1 MTSRAKKRIVLPSR
15 PEPPSVEE
23 ILEDVRGAVASD
35 PVFVCDLSDDSLIPS
50 QEISSDRD
58 RQYMQSCSYVHLNNM
73 LKGAQDELKEKYE
86 SLRSSGIKLGKV
98 IEELREAA
106 M

>member
-15 PEPPSVEE
+15 PEPPSVDN
-23 ILEDVRGAVASD
+23 ILEDVCGAVVSD
-35 PVFVCDLSDDSLIPS
+35 PVFVCDLSDDLLIPS
-50 QEISSDRD
+50 QDPCSDGD
-58 RQYMQSCSYVHLNNM
+58 RQYMQSRSYVQLNNQ
-73 LKGAQDELKEKYE
+73 LKEAQVELKEKYE
-86 SLRSSGIKLGKV
+86 SLRNSGKTLEKV

>member
-15 PEPPSVEE
+15 PEPPHVDE
-23 ILEDVRGAVASD
+23 ILEDVRGAVTTD
-35 PVFVCDLSDDSLIPS
+35 PVFVCDLNDDSSIPS
-50 QEISSDRD
+50 QESTDDREK
-58 RQYMQSCSYVHLNNM
+58 QYTQSCSYVQLNNK
-73 LKGAQDELKEKYE
+73 LKETQVELKQKFE
-86 SLRSSGIKLGKV
+86 SLRSSGLKLGKV

>member
-15 PEPPSVEE
+15 PEPPSVDD
-23 ILEDVRGAVASD
+23 ILEDVGGAAPSD

-50 QEISSDRD
+50 EEPSSDRD
-58 RQYMQSCSYVHLNNM
+58 KTYLQSCSYVQMNNR
-73 LKGAQDELKEKYE
+73 LKEAQMELKEKYQE
-86 SLRSSGIKLGKV
+86 LASSGMKLGKV

>member
-15 PEPPSVEE
+15 PEPPSVDD
-23 ILEDVRGAVASD
+23 ILEDVCGAVPSD
-35 PVFVCDLSDDSLIPS
+35 PVFVCDLSDDSLIPP
-50 QEISSDRD
+50 QEPSSDGD
-58 RQYMQSCSYVHLNNM
+58 RPYMQSRSYVQLNNQ
-73 LKGAQDELKEKYE
+73 LKEARVELKEKYE
-86 SLRSSGIKLGKV
+86 SLRSSGMKLGKV

>member
-1 MTSRAKKRIVLPSR
+1 MTSRSKKRIVLPSR
-15 PEPPSVEE
+15 PEPPSVDD

-35 PVFVCDLSDDSLIPS
+35 PVFVCDLSEDSLIPS
-50 QEISSDRD
+50 QEPSSDSD
-58 RQYMQSCSYVHLNNM
+58 RQYMQSCSYVQFNNK
-73 LKGAQDELKEKYE
+73 LKEAQTELKEKYE
-86 SLRSSGIKLGKV
+86 SLRASGLKLGKV

>member
-15 PEPPSVEE
+15 PEPPGVDE
-23 ILEDVRGAVASD
+23 ILEDVGGAAASD
-35 PVFVCDLSDDSLIPS
+35 PVFVCDLSDDSLISSREPA
-50 QEISSDRD
+50 SDRE
-58 RQYMQSCSYVHLNNM
+58 RQYMQSCSYVQLNNK
-73 LKGAQDELKEKYE
+73 LKETQAGLKEKYE
-86 SLRSSGIKLGKV
+86 SLRSSGMKLGKV

>member
-15 PEPPSVEE
+15 PEPPSVDE
-23 ILEDVRGAVASD
+23 ILEDVRSAAACD
-35 PVFVCDLSDDSLIPS
+35 PVFFCDLSDDSPIPS
-50 QEISSDRD
+50 QEPTSDGH
-58 RQYMQSCSYVHLNNM
+58 RQYMQTCSYVQLNNK
-73 LKGAQDELKEKYE
+73 LKEAQVELKEKYE
-86 SLRSSGIKLGKV
+86 SLTSSGIKLGKV

>member
-15 PEPPSVEE
+15 PEPPGVDE
-23 ILEDVRGAVASD
+23 ILEDVGGAAASD
-35 PVFVCDLSDDSLIPS
+35 PVFVCDLSDDSLISS
-50 QEISSDRD
+50 QEPDRE
-58 RQYMQSCSYVHLNNM
+58 RQYMQSCSYVQLNNK
-73 LKGAQDELKEKYE
+73 LKETQAGLKEKYE
-86 SLRSSGIKLGKV
+86 SLRSSGMKLGKV